1 MDNDL
6 LKGID
11 ALVEHIKS
19 QQELPPDTARDG
31 VYFIDTDEGSLVEII
46 HNGVHS
52 KMSCDFY
59 NTLIN
64 HPKIKEIYNER

>member
-1 MDNDL
+1 MNNDL
-6 LKGID
+6 LKQWVFLSSIS
-11 ALVEHIKS
+11 KS
-19 QQELPPDTARDG
+19 KKELPPDISRDG
-31 VYFIDTDEGSLVEII
+31 VYFIDTDEGSWVEII

-52 KMSCDFY
+52 KMSCEFY